1 MSELTPRLLN
11 EAEARAYLGGRNPR
25 SIMPPVKL
33 GGRNC
38 WDRVALDQKLDE
50 IFNVSNVPTDI
61 QSSALERWRRNKRLS
76 REEAETLELQA
87 RIDAMGEALPS
98 TPTKRGC

>member
-50 IFNVSNVPTDI
+50 IFGVSDAPADM
-61 QSSALERWRRNKRLS
+61 QPSALERWRRNKRLS
-76 REEAETLELQA
+76 REEAETQELAA
-87 RIDAMGEALPS
+87 RIDAMGEASAPA
-98 TPTKRGC
+98 PTKRRR